1 MIAQPAGSK
10 PVAILASLPG
20 EIQEVKDVVKE
31 LKFISFNLNVD
42 IRAYVGISMG
52 YLGSEEKIWK
62 I

>member
-1 MIAQPAGSK
+1 MMIAQPAGSK
-10 PVAILASLPG
+10 PVAILNPPR
-20 EIQEVKDVVKE
+20 EIQDVKDVVRE

-42 IRAYVGISMG
+42 IRAYAGVSMG

>member
-1 MIAQPAGSK
+1 M
-10 PVAILASLPG
+10 G
-20 EIQEVKDVVKE
+20 EIQDVKDVVRE

>member
-10 PVAILASLPG
+10 PVAILNPPR
-20 EIQEVKDVVKE
+20 EIQDVKDVVRE

-42 IRAYVGISMG
+42 IRAYAGVSMG

>member
-1 MIAQPAGSK
+1 MDPNQ
-10 PVAILASLPG
+10 LQYLPLNPPR
-20 EIQEVKDVVKE
+20 EIQDVKDVVRE

-42 IRAYVGISMG
+42 IRAYAGISMG

>member
-1 MIAQPAGSK
+1 M
-10 PVAILASLPG
+10 G
-20 EIQEVKDVVKE
+20 EIQDVKDAVRE

-42 IRAYVGISMG
+42 IRAYVGIPMG